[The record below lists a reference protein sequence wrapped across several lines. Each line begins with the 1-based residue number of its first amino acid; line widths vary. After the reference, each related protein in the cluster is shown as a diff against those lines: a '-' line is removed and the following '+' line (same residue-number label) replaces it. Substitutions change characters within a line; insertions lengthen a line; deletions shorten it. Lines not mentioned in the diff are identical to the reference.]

1 MRWCW
6 IDVSQS
12 LGRKR
17 VRVSFDTQQDT
28 YEDALAVLRR
38 AYGRRGPVRKQV
50 DATPEGHADAD
61 EVAESAS
68 DSAADVKKASA
79 SKSTTSRVPAT
90 KKAATK
96 KAATK
101 RAPTKKTATKKTATK
116 KTATKKTA
124 TKKTATRKASSVPVA
139 KRPGRATRRE
149 VGATGAVTNVAPPG
163 QSEAVRA
170 WAREQGMQVSDRGRM
185 PATVIAAYEKTHG

>member
-6 IDVSQS
+6 FDVSQS

-17 VRVSFDTQQDT
+17 VRVSFDTRQDT

-50 DATPEGHADAD
+50 DAAPEGHADAD

-68 DSAADVKKASA
+68 ESTAAVKKASA

-90 KKAATK
+90 KKPSTKKAPTK
-96 KAATK
+96 KAA
-101 RAPTKKTATKKTATK
+101 PKKTAPKKTAPK
-116 KTATKKTA
+116 KSAPKKSATG
-124 TKKTATRKASSVPVA
+124 KASSVPVA
-139 KRPGRATRRE
+139 KRPGRATRRAA
-149 VGATGAVTNVAPPG
+149 GATGAVTNVAPPG

>member
-6 IDVSQS
+6 IDVSQA

-38 AYGRRGPVRKQV
+38 AYGRRGPVRKQPE
-50 DATPEGHADAD
+50 ATSEGRADAN
-61 EVAESAS
+61 E
-68 DSAADVKKASA
+68 AAAAKRASA
-79 SKSTTSRVPAT
+79 SKSTTRRGPAT
-90 KKAATK
+90 KKAPAK

-101 RAPTKKTATKKTATK
+101 QAPTRRTASKKTAGKKTAS
-116 KTATKKTA
+116 
-124 TKKTATRKASSVPVA
+124 KKTATRKISPAPVA

-149 VGATGAVTNVAPPG
+149 VGATGAVTKNVARPG

-185 PATVIAAYEKTHG
+185 PTSVIAAYEKAHG

>member
-1 MRWCW
+1 M
-6 IDVSQS
+6 
-12 LGRKR
+12 
-17 VRVSFDTQQDT
+17 RVSFDTQQDT

-68 DSAADVKKASA
+68 DSAAKKASG
-79 SKSTTSRVPAT
+79 SKPTTSRVPAT

-96 KAATK
+96 KA
-101 RAPTKKTATKKTATK
+101 PTKKTASKKTASK
-116 KTATKKTA
+116 KTAS
-124 TKKTATRKASSVPVA
+124 KKTATRKASSVPVA

-149 VGATGAVTNVAPPG
+149 VGATGMVTNVAPPG

-170 WAREQGMQVSDRGRM
+170 WAREQGMQVSGRGRM
-185 PATVIAAYEKTHG
+185 PASVIAAYEKAHR

>member
-1 MRWCW
+1 MRWCC

-17 VRVSFDTQQDT
+17 VRVSFDTQQDS

-61 EVAESAS
+61 EGAESAS
-68 DSAADVKKASA
+68 DSAAAVKKASA
-79 SKSTTSRVPAT
+79 SKSTTSRVRAT

-96 KAATK
+96 KA
-101 RAPTKKTATKKTATK
+101 PTKKTVSKKTAS
-116 KTATKKTA
+116 
-124 TKKTATRKASSVPVA
+124 KKTATRNASSVPVA

-149 VGATGAVTNVAPPG
+149 VGATGTVTNVAPPG

-185 PATVIAAYEKTHG
+185 PASVIAAYEKAHR

>member
-1 MRWCW
+1 M
-6 IDVSQS
+6 
-12 LGRKR
+12 
-17 VRVSFDTQQDT
+17 RVSFDTQQDT

-79 SKSTTSRVPAT
+79 SKPTTSRVPAT

-96 KAATK
+96 KA
-101 RAPTKKTATKKTATK
+101 
-116 KTATKKTA
+116 ATKKTA

>member
-1 MRWCW
+1 M
-6 IDVSQS
+6 
-12 LGRKR
+12 
-17 VRVSFDTQQDT
+17 RVSFDTQQDT

-68 DSAADVKKASA
+68 DSAAAVKKASA
-79 SKSTTSRVPAT
+79 SKPTTSRVPAT

-96 KAATK
+96 KA
-101 RAPTKKTATKKTATK
+101 
-116 KTATKKTA
+116 ATKKTA

-185 PATVIAAYEKTHG
+185 PASVIAAYEKTHG

>member
-1 MRWCW
+1 M
-6 IDVSQS
+6 
-12 LGRKR
+12 
-17 VRVSFDTQQDT
+17 RVSFDTQQDT

-50 DATPEGHADAD
+50 DATPEGDADAD

-68 DSAADVKKASA
+68 DSAAAVKKASA

-90 KKAATK
+90 KKT
-96 KAATK
+96 
-101 RAPTKKTATKKTATK
+101 PTKKTATKKAPTK
-116 KTATKKTA
+116 KAPTKKA
-124 TKKTATRKASSVPVA
+124 PTKKTATRKASSVPVA

-149 VGATGAVTNVAPPG
+149 VAATGAITNVAPPG

-185 PATVIAAYEKTHG
+185 PASVIAAYEKAHG

>member
-1 MRWCW
+1 
-6 IDVSQS
+6 
-12 LGRKR
+12 

-38 AYGRRGPVRKQV
+38 AYGRPGPVRKQV

-61 EVAESAS
+61 EVAESAT
-68 DSAADVKKASA
+68 DSAAAAKKASA
-79 SKSTTSRVPAT
+79 SKSTTRRAPAT

-96 KAATK
+96 KAPTKQAATK
-101 RAPTKKTATKKTATK
+101 QAATKQAATKQSATKKAATK
-116 KTATKKTA
+116 KAA

-139 KRPGRATRRE
+139 KRPGRATPRE
-149 VGATGAVTNVAPPG
+149 VAATGTVTNVAPPG

-185 PATVIAAYEKTHG
+185 PASVIAAYEKAHS

>member
-1 MRWCW
+1 M
-6 IDVSQS
+6 
-12 LGRKR
+12 
-17 VRVSFDTQQDT
+17 RVSFDTQQDT

-68 DSAADVKKASA
+68 DSAAAVKKASA

-96 KAATK
+96 KA
-101 RAPTKKTATKKTATK
+101 
-116 KTATKKTA
+116 ATKKTA

-185 PATVIAAYEKTHG
+185 PATVIAAYEKAHG

>member
-1 MRWCW
+1 M
-6 IDVSQS
+6 
-12 LGRKR
+12 
-17 VRVSFDTQQDT
+17 RVSFDTQQDS

-50 DATPEGHADAD
+50 DATPEGHAEAD

-68 DSAADVKKASA
+68 DSAAAVKKASA
-79 SKSTTSRVPAT
+79 SKSTTSRVSAT

-96 KAATK
+96 KA
-101 RAPTKKTATKKTATK
+101 PTKKPPTKKPP
-116 KTATKKTA
+116 
-124 TKKTATRKASSVPVA
+124 TKKTATRKASPVPIA
-139 KRPGRATRRE
+139 KRPGRATRGE

-185 PATVIAAYEKTHG
+185 PASVIAAYEKAHG

>member
-1 MRWCW
+1 M
-6 IDVSQS
+6 
-12 LGRKR
+12 
-17 VRVSFDTQQDT
+17 RVSFDTQQDT

-68 DSAADVKKASA
+68 DSAAAVKKASA

-101 RAPTKKTATKKTATK
+101 RAPTKKTPTKKTATK
-116 KTATKKTA
+116 KTATKKTPTKKTA
-124 TKKTATRKASSVPVA
+124 TKKTATRKVSSVPVA
-139 KRPGRATRRE
+139 KRPGRATPSE

>member
-1 MRWCW
+1 M
-6 IDVSQS
+6 
-12 LGRKR
+12 
-17 VRVSFDTQQDT
+17 RVSFDTQQDT

-79 SKSTTSRVPAT
+79 SKPTTSRVPAT

-101 RAPTKKTATKKTATK
+101 RAP
-116 KTATKKTA
+116 TKKTA

>member
-68 DSAADVKKASA
+68 DSAAAVKTASA

-90 KKAATK
+90 KKAPTQKAPTK
-96 KAATK
+96 KAPTK
-101 RAPTKKTATKKTATK
+101 KAPTKKTATKKPATK
-116 KTATKKTA
+116 EP
-124 TKKTATRKASSVPVA
+124 ATRKASSVPVA

-149 VGATGAVTNVAPPG
+149 VATTGAVTNLAPPG

-185 PATVIAAYEKTHG
+185 PASVIAAYEKAHG

>member
-1 MRWCW
+1 M
-6 IDVSQS
+6 
-12 LGRKR
+12 
-17 VRVSFDTQQDT
+17 RVSFDTQQDT

-68 DSAADVKKASA
+68 DSAAAVKKASA
-79 SKSTTSRVPAT
+79 SKATTSRVPAT
-90 KKAATK
+90 KKASAK
-96 KAATK
+96 KA
-101 RAPTKKTATKKTATK
+101 PSKKTATKKT
-116 KTATKKTA
+116 
-124 TKKTATRKASSVPVA
+124 RKASSVSVA
-139 KRPGRATRRE
+139 KRPGRATRRG

-163 QSEAVRA
+163 QSETVRA

-185 PATVIAAYEKTHG
+185 PASVVAAYEKAHG